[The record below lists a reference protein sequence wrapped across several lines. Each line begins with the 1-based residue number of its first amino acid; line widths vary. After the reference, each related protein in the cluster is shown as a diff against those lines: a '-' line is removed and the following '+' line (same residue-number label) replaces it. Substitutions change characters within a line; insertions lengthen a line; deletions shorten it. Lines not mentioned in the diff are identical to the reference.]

1 MHLPRLRRAEKLYLT
16 RHEWIYHEMQV
27 HRRTWTCRSCS
38 HKCQTSEQVA
48 SHIESTHSN
57 GDDIAQQPQYLK
69 ALLQVSEDATEDS
82 AIQQCLFCSKSMSL
96 KRPMPHVA
104 GHIETL
110 ALFTLTHGDFDVPPS
125 DSEALSVGYS
135 TEDPVASGESD
146 AGDANQAS
154 SPLKNTNPTEDERNK
169 TNTCPNC
176 DRKFSSKTKLK

>member
-1 MHLPRLRRAEKLYLT
+1 
-16 RHEWIYHEMQV
+16 
-27 HRRTWTCRSCS
+27 
-38 HKCQTSEQVA
+38 
-48 SHIESTHSN
+48 
-57 GDDIAQQPQYLK
+57 
-69 ALLQVSEDATEDS
+69 
-82 AIQQCLFCSKSMSL
+82 
-96 KRPMPHVA
+96 MPHVA
-104 GHIETL
+104 GHMETL

-176 DRKFSSKTKLK
+176 DRKFSSKTKLNFIKASINSTRIPSSSAHPRGSAWRRNEAMNCAKDSNSVPPLATIQLGLEPIKRQILGFPRGVEKWYKFDSPRRRWLPFCKEVYNVQAVAIIPKPR

>member
-1 MHLPRLRRAEKLYLT
+1 
-16 RHEWIYHEMQV
+16 
-27 HRRTWTCRSCS
+27 
-38 HKCQTSEQVA
+38 
-48 SHIESTHSN
+48 
-57 GDDIAQQPQYLK
+57 
-69 ALLQVSEDATEDS
+69 
-82 AIQQCLFCSKSMSL
+82 
-96 KRPMPHVA
+96 MPHVA
-104 GHIETL
+104 GHMETL

-176 DRKFSSKTKLK
+176 DRKVSSKTKSKSGYLNMMHILLFILPIFLAQASRTLYTHQFPALTHLFPQSLHKRYQERKYFAHIPIATVVSTHESSWKDT